1 MALSKWKNPF
11 APEKPQSSGWGP
23 VKVAPDGRTD
33 GSWLVKAPITVA
45 PSSSRSVSSSG
56 GSGGSGGY
64 GGGSESGINAAQAR
78 ANAAAKLSS
87 KKQNEATSALVEQQR
102 QLIDSFG
109 TQRDIKLGNIARAFA
124 DSDSRLLTNYKQAL
138 GGLDGTKANNEKAE
152 ADASFSNVANAI
164 RERTNILT
172 EAAANGAGESDLL
185 RSQLAALRNYST
197 NQGEVNRSFYDT
209 LQSINNSITS
219 LNNDTANQRTNLH
232 NQAEADRESAWAN
245 YANQTADA
253 WTQIMNIES
262 ANTNIDSDTSEA
274 YTRRFGD
281 AGTQAANAVK
291 NSYSRQAIP
300 AGWTEWAG
308 KGTTD
313 DRKLASNNRAASVN
327 LSGPQRRPE
336 GATLRRWEQ

>member
-33 GSWLVKAPITVA
+33 GSWLVKAPITVG
-45 PSSSRSVSSSG
+45 PSGSRGVSSSG
-56 GSGGSGGY
+56 GSGGSGGS
-64 GGGSESGINAAQAR
+64 GSVQSGIDAAQAR

-87 KKQNEATSALVEQQR
+87 RKQNEATSALVEQQR

-109 TQRDIKLGNIARAFA
+109 TQRDIKLANIARAFA
-124 DSDSRLLTNYKQAL
+124 DSDSRMMENYRQAL
-138 GGLDGTKANNEKAE
+138 TGLSGTKENNEKAE
-152 ADASFSNVANAI
+152 VDASFGNVSNAI
-164 RERTNILT
+164 RERTNILA

-185 RSQLAALRNYST
+185 RSQLAALRNYSA

-219 LNNDTANQRTNLH
+219 LNNDTANQRTNLY

-262 ANTNIDSDTSEA
+262 ANTNINSDTSEA

-281 AGTQAANAVK
+281 AGTQAANAVR
-291 NSYSRQAIP
+291 NSYRRQAIP
-300 AGWTEWAG
+300 AGWTEWEG
-308 KGTTD
+308 KGATE

>member
-1 MALSKWKNPF
+1 MAWKNPF
-11 APEKPQSSGWGP
+11 TPAPSANAGWGP
-23 VKVAPDGRTD
+23 VKTAPDGRTD
-33 GSWLVKAPITVA
+33 GSWLVNPGGALVTA
-45 PSSSRSVSSSG
+45 PSTPRPTTPGKSGASGASGASSAQ
-56 GSGGSGGY
+56 
-64 GGGSESGINAAQAR
+64 SGINAAQAR
-78 ANAAAKLSS
+78 ANATAKMSS
-87 KKQNEATSALVEQQR
+87 RKQNEATAALVDQQR
-102 QLIDSFG
+102 QLIDSFS
-109 TQRDIKLGNIARAFA
+109 TQRDIKLANIARAFS
-124 DSDSRLLTNYKQAL
+124 DSDSRMLENYRQAL
-138 GGLDGTKANNEKAE
+138 GGLEGTKANNEKAE
-152 ADASFSNVANAI
+152 ADASFGNVANAI

-172 EAAANGAGESDLL
+172 EAASNGAGESDLL
-185 RSQLAALRNYST
+185 RSQLAALRNYSA

-262 ANTNIDSDTSEA
+262 ANTNINSDTSEA
-274 YTRRFGD
+274 YNRRFAD

-308 KGTTD
+308 KGKTE
-313 DRKLASNNRAASVN
+313 DRKLSSTNRAASIN

>member
-1 MALSKWKNPF
+1 MAWDDSSLGKLRARAKSA
-11 APEKPQSSGWGP
+11 APTSNNHSY
-23 VKVAPDGRTD
+23 
-33 GSWLVKAPITVA
+33 GSISNLPPRQVGSIVVA
-45 PSSSRSVSSSG
+45 PSNGRQPAISERGGDSSG
-56 GSGGSGGY
+56 D
-64 GGGSESGINAAQAR
+64 GGGSLSGIGAAQAR
-78 ANAAAKLSS
+78 ANATAKMSS
-87 KKQNEATSALVEQQR
+87 QKQNEATRSLVEQQR

-109 TQRDIKLGNIARAFA
+109 SQRDIKLGNIARAFA
-124 DSDSRLLTNYKQAL
+124 DSDGRLLTNYKEAL
-138 GGLDGTKANNEKAE
+138 GGLDGTKTNNEKAE

-185 RSQLAALRNYST
+185 RSQLAALRNYNA

-262 ANTNIDSDTSEA
+262 ANTNIDSGTSEA

-281 AGTQAANAVK
+281 AGTQAANAVR
-291 NSYSRQAIP
+291 NSYRRQAIP
-300 AGWTEWAG
+300 AGWTEWEG
-308 KGTTD
+308 KGATE

>member
-1 MALSKWKNPF
+1 MAEKVDPKNTRIF
-11 APEKPQSSGWGP
+11 LAPYLKKP
-23 VKVAPDGRTD
+23 VA
-33 GSWLVKAPITVA
+33 KAWHPPMLPPGQIVTQPKGARPTNATAV
-45 PSSSRSVSSSG
+45 SRDSG
-56 GSGGSGGY
+56 GGGGGY
-64 GGGSESGINAAQAR
+64 GGGSWSGIDAAQAR
-78 ANAAAKLSS
+78 ANATAKMSS
-87 KKQNEATSALVEQQR
+87 RKQNEATSALVDQQR

-109 TQRDIKLGNIARAFA
+109 TQRDNKLGNIARAFS

-138 GGLDGTKANNEKAE
+138 AGLDGTKANNEKAE

-172 EAAANGAGESDLL
+172 EAASNGAGESDLL

-209 LQSINNSITS
+209 LQSVNNSITS

-262 ANTNIDSDTSEA
+262 ANTNINSDTSEA
-274 YTRRFGD
+274 YTRRFGN
-281 AGTQAANAVK
+281 AGTEAANAVR
-291 NSYSRQAIP
+291 NSYRRQGIP

-308 KGTTD
+308 KGATE